1 MKDSSSVA
9 YGALGLKPWEFGQL
23 TIDEFAQMVDGYIWR
38 TKQQQLSTAGFVAAI
53 INTCTSRDL
62 KKAVTVEMLL
72 GIEAETKEKA
82 KTDMTDLLARVG

>member
-1 MKDSSSVA
+1 MA
-9 YGALGLKPWEFGQL
+9 YGALGLKPWEFGKL

-62 KKAVTVEMLL
+62 KRAITVDMLI
-72 GIEAETKEKA
+72 GSEEQPKEKA
-82 KTDMTDLLARVG
+82 KTDMADLLARVG